1 MLPHSTHLFSHRS
14 IPVNEGK
21 SDVDGEVKRLILGY
35 MNGIQAIYML
45 PSLGRLTPRH
55 SSREN

>member
-1 MLPHSTHLFSHRS
+1 LQFFKNS
-14 IPVNEGK
+14 GK

-45 PSLGRLTPRH
+45 PSLGRLIPLH
-55 SSREN
+55 LFIYLFIL